1 MLVLHLLTPKLDD
14 ATAARWLWVRSRDGQ
29 HSDAHGEDATP
40 DLPRDGDCVLVMAPR
55 AVRWHHLNVPPH
67 PSAKRAAVLAGVLD
81 ASVLGEPEDLHVA
94 VANDFKGQGE
104 TWCAVTERD
113 ALQAQLDELR
123 RAGLRPSRIVPL
135 IAPGDAAQALAWG
148 PEPWHISLAGPNG
161 VVHVGGA
168 QELASL
174 SDLGND
180 AAQAWAQLQCPSHLA
195 AAVES
200 AWPEQRMQVLSALAL
215 LMQASASPWNLAQ
228 FEFRVSAAQ
237 RRTQGLQHAWRQ
249 LRHAPAWRP
258 VRGGVLVA
266 LLAALVLPPV
276 WAWRERQIVQQL
288 DAQAR
293 AVVQESFPDIA
304 LVIDPVAQ
312 MRRAVD
318 ELASSRGGAQAQ
330 GLAVLLSALSE
341 IPQARVS
348 ELRWQAQQA
357 DLVVSGVDDRAL
369 QGVAGPLG
377 WTVSAQGP
385 QRWRLTRREQ
395 P

>member
-1 MLVLHLLTPKLDD
+1 MLVLHPLPPNPDD
-14 ATAARWLWVRSRDGQ
+14 ATPARWLWVRSRDGQ
-29 HSDAHGEDATP
+29 HSDAHGEDHTQ
-40 DLPRDGDCVLVMAPR
+40 DLPRDGDCVLVLAPR
-55 AVRWHHLNVPPH
+55 AVRWHHLTVPPH

-81 ASVLGEPEDLHVA
+81 ASVLGEPEDLHIA
-94 VANDFKGQGE
+94 LASDFKDQGD
-104 TWCAVTERD
+104 TWCAVTER
-113 ALQAQLDELR
+113 AMLQTLLDDLR
-123 RAGLRPSRIVPL
+123 RVGLRPSRIVPL
-135 IAPGDAAQALAWG
+135 IAPSESGQALAWG
-148 PEPWHISLAGPNG
+148 PEPWHVSLSGPEG
-161 VVHVGGA
+161 VMHVGAA
-168 QELASL
+168 QDLAAL
-174 SDLGND
+174 SDLGAD
-180 AAQAWAQLQCPSHLA
+180 ATHAWAQLQCPSHLA

-200 AWPEQRMQVLSALAL
+200 AWPEQRIQVLSAQAL

-228 FEFRVSAAQ
+228 FDFRVSAAQ

-258 VRGGVLVA
+258 VRGGLLVA

-293 AVVQESFPDIA
+293 AVVQDSFPEIA
-304 LVIDPVAQ
+304 LVIDPEAQ

-318 ELASSRGGAQAQ
+318 ELARSRGGGGGQ

-341 IPQARVS
+341 SPQARVS

-357 DLVVSGVDDRAL
+357 DLVISGVDDQAVQRI
-369 QGVAGPLG
+369 AGPLG

-385 QRWRLTRREQ
+385 QRWRFTRREQ